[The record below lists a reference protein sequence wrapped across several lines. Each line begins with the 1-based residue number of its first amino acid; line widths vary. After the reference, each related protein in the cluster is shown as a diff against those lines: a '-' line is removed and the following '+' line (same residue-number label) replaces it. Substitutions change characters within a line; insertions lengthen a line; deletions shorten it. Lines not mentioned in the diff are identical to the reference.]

1 VKTWLGRALEPP
13 GSWMLV
19 VLVEPLGSLMVLQE
33 QQTCMRWKSSRQAA
47 LLGSWLRVV
56 LLGSWLRV
64 GLLGSWMLE
73 VLPDSWMLEEQ
84 LGNSLVVP
92 QDSWLER
99 VLVGMEHQLGPEFD
113 RPQFERLGGSFGWC
127 LWQQQRRQ
135 GQQ

>member
-1 VKTWLGRALEPP
+1 
-13 GSWMLV
+13 V
-19 VLVEPLGSLMVLQE
+19 V
-33 QQTCMRWKSSRQAA
+33 

-56 LLGSWLRV
+56 LRVVLLGSWL
-64 GLLGSWMLE
+64 LE

-84 LGNSLVVP
+84 LGSSLVVR

-113 RPQFERLGGSFGWC
+113 RLQFERLGGSFGWC
-127 LWQQQRRQ
+127 FQQRQRRQ